1 MATKT
6 KKTSKTTR
14 NAADERQIPIS
25 SAVTEPTAV
34 EKIGPERAKQ
44 YLATNTN
51 NREVVQNV
59 VDRYAIMMKSGLW
72 RRTHEGIAFGA
83 DGTLY
88 DGQHRLLAIIKAN
101 VEVEIKVT
109 RGLGREALDAINTG
123 PTRRAHDVLAIADG
137 IKLNRRQ
144 RASVLAAY
152 WLILHGELKWTR
164 TGSDVHDL
172 RVAVADHKEDVFAIL
187 EVLSKQRDSLSGSAA
202 LVGSLAIARKTQPE
216 KVDEF
221 VSLLRSG
228 ALLTEGHP
236 ALVLRNHIA
245 FRSVTGGSVAR
256 DDLSLRTFAAFDAFV
271 RGESRSQLKRS
282 ETARKQYI
290 AAWGK
295 SCAR

>member
-1 MATKT
+1 VAT
-6 KKTSKTTR
+6 KKTNKTTK
-14 NAADERQIPIS
+14 NTTDERQIPIS
-25 SAVTEPTAV
+25 SAVTERF
-34 EKIGPERAKQ
+34 ERIGPEQAKQ

-51 NREVVQNV
+51 NRQVVQSY
-59 VDRYAIMMKSGLW
+59 VDRYAITMKSGLW
-72 RRTHEGIAFGA
+72 RRTHMGIAFGA

-101 VEVEIKVT
+101 VEIELMVT
-109 RGLGREALDAINTG
+109 RGLTREALDAIDTG
-123 PTRRAHDVLAIADG
+123 GPRKPHDVLAIADG

-144 RASVLAAY
+144 RASILAAY

-164 TGSDVHDL
+164 TGADVHDL
-172 RVAVADHKEDVFAIL
+172 RVAVADHKENVFAIL

-236 ALVLRNHIA
+236 ALVLRNHIG
-245 FRSVTGGSVAR
+245 FRSATAATGGSDAR
-256 DDLSLRTFAAFDAFV
+256 DDISLRTFAAFDAFV

-295 SCAR
+295 SRAR